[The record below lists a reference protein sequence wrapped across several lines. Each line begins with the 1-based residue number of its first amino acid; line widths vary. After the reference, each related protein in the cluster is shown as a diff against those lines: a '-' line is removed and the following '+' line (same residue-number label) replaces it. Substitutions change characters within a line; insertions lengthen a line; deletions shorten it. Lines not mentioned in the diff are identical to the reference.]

1 MTGWTARETAA
12 ALRRREVSAV
22 EVAEFFLDRIQRLDL
37 QIGAFLA
44 VSREWALQQAEL
56 AQKTIDDG
64 SAGPLSGIP
73 VALKD
78 NLTTREI
85 PTTCGSRILE
95 GHRPVYDAHVVERLA
110 QAGAVILGKTNLDE
124 FAMGGSTESSAYGVT
139 RNPWDTDRSPG
150 GSSGGSAAAVAAGF
164 CPVALGSDTGGSVRQ
179 PAALCGVVGFK
190 PTYGR
195 VSRRGLVAFA
205 SSLDQVGMFGRT
217 VEDAAFLAEAVS
229 GHDPGDSTSI
239 PFEPV
244 SLEPVPLKGVR
255 LGFPKQLRDSAID
268 PDVARVVDAALASL
282 RKEGASVVEIDL
294 PSIELGVSTYYV
306 IAPAEASSNLARYDG
321 IRFGPRVDGD
331 GHVGTV
337 ASTRG
342 KLFGH
347 EVKMR
352 MILGTYVLS
361 AGYYDAYYHRALQ
374 VRGMMAAEF
383 EKVFQEVDWVVSPT
397 SPRTAFRLGE
407 FADDPLAL
415 KAMDLC
421 TVPAN
426 LGGFPSLSLPCGASD
441 GLPVGLLLTGPAMSD
456 GRLLGTAHSIESALG
471 PFPAPDLG

>member
-1 MTGWTARETAA
+1 
-12 ALRRREVSAV
+12 VSAI
-22 EVAEFFLDRIQRLDL
+22 EVAEHFLDRIERLDPR
-37 QIGAFLA
+37 IGAFLA
-44 VSREWALQQAEL
+44 VSREWVIEQAQQAQRAL
-56 AQKTIDDG
+56 DDG
-64 SAGPLSGIP
+64 SAGPLTGIP

-78 NLTTREI
+78 NLTTREL

-95 GHRPVYDAHVVERLA
+95 GHQPVYDAHVVEQLA
-110 QAGAVILGKTNLDE
+110 RAGSVVLGKTNLDE

-164 CPVALGSDTGGSVRQ
+164 SPVALGSDTGGSVRQ

-195 VSRRGLVAFA
+195 VSRRGLVAYA
-205 SSLDQVGMFGRT
+205 SSLDQVGTLGRT
-217 VEDAAFLAEAVS
+217 VEDAACLAAAVS
-229 GHDPGDSTSI
+229 GHDPRDSTSI
-239 PFEPV
+239 PCEPISPETV
-244 SLEPVPLKGVR
+244 SLRGLR
-255 LGFPKQLRDSAID
+255 LGFPRQLRYSAVA
-268 PDVARVVDAALASL
+268 PEVARVIEAALENL
-282 RKEGASVVEIDL
+282 EREGVSVVEIDL
-294 PSIELGVSTYYV
+294 PSIELGVSTYYI

-321 IRFGPRVDGD
+321 IRFGPRIEGE

-337 ASTRG
+337 AATRG

-352 MILGTYVLS
+352 VILGTYVLS

-374 VRGMMAAEF
+374 IRGMMAAEF
-383 EKVFQEVDWVVSPT
+383 EKAFQEVDWVVSPT

-407 FADDPLAL
+407 FADDPLPL

-421 TVPAN
+421 TIPAN
-426 LGGFPSLSLPCGASD
+426 LGGFPSLSLPCGVSD

-456 GRLLGTAHSIESALG
+456 GRLLGTAQAIESALG
-471 PFPAPDLG
+471 QFPAPSFESSA